1 MSINRRDI
9 IEILRDENQLLK
21 QRNQQV
27 SNKLARLQQAFRVLV
42 ELDDHAR
49 SLTSE
54 QDLQELLYRL
64 LELVMHACNIE
75 HGSLLLVD
83 EHTDELEFVEVIG
96 DTRDALRNHRI
107 RIDSGVVGQALSTR
121 QAVLIENVHSAHQ
134 WSSEI
139 DEFLGFRTQAL
150 MCAPLVIDDRAIGAI
165 EVVTQANDPAFDE
178 NDLNVLKVAA
188 RFVSL
193 ILERV
198 ERLTVP
204 EENGK

>member
-54 QDLQELLYRL
+54 HDLQELLYRL

-83 EHTDELEFVEVIG
+83 EHTNELEFVEVIG

-107 RIDSGVVGQALSTR
+107 RIDSGVVGQALAAR
-121 QAVLIENVHSAHQ
+121 EAVLIENVHNANQ

-150 MCAPLVIDDRAIGAI
+150 MCAPLVIDDRSIGAI
-165 EVVTQANDPAFDE
+165 EVVTQANEPAFDE

-198 ERLTVP
+198 ERLTES
-204 EENGK
+204 EERRK